1 MVTKSVSL
9 RVLLGKCV
17 LKEELTFNKGENEV
31 L

>member
-1 MVTKSVSL
+1 MTKRMGL

-17 LKEELTFNKGENEV
+17 LKEELIFNKGENEV